1 MPTEIVPLT
10 RSSRD
15 VDRFLRVPY
24 GLYANDPHW
33 VAPLEYDL
41 KKVFTDANPLFEHA
55 DMQLWVARRDGH
67 DVGRIAGILDHNY
80 IKVQSADTAFFGFY
94 ECINEPDVSHM
105 LFDAVRAWASGR
117 GLGRLL
123 GPMNPTSND
132 ECGLLVDG
140 FDQDPAFMMPY
151 NPRYY
156 VDLFTAEGLVKA
168 KDLVAYYIDLSR
180 SPLDRLNRLAA
191 ICRKKHPELTFRAVT
206 KQSLDADLVKVK
218 EVYNAAWEHNWGFT
232 PMTDREI
239 DFMAARL
246 KPVLVNGLVWL
257 TESPEG
263 PVAFLLATPDL
274 NQALK
279 PLRGRL
285 LTPKLF
291 GFLPYVL
298 GWKCPTLG
306 RVITLG
312 VKEGY
317 RGRGLEAVMLSEGLK
332 VGFRIGFTASEASW
346 VLEDNIKMRRVI
358 ELFGAEVYKTYRL
371 YEGPARPSA
380 ARPAPGS
387 GS

>member
-15 VDRFLRVPY
+15 LDRFLRVPY
-24 GLYANDPHW
+24 ALYREDPHW

-55 DMQLWVARRDGH
+55 ELQLWVARRNGR
-67 DVGRIAGILDHNY
+67 DVGRIAAIQDRHFN
-80 IKVQSADTAFFGFY
+80 KVQNPDTAFFGFF
-94 ECINEPDVSHM
+94 ECERDPTTSRT
-105 LFDAVRAWASGR
+105 LFDAVRSWATGR

-140 FDQDPAFMMPY
+140 FDRDPVFMMPY

-156 VDLFTAEGLVKA
+156 IDLFAAEGLVKA
-168 KDLVAYYIDLSR
+168 KDLVAYYIDLAR

-191 ICRKKHPELTFRAVT
+191 KCRERNPELTFRAVT
-206 KQSLDADLVKVK
+206 KSSLADDLAKVK

-246 KPVLVNGLVWL
+246 KPVLVDGLVWL
-257 TESPEG
+257 TESPQG

-285 LTPKLF
+285 LTPKLL

-298 GWKCPTLG
+298 GWKHPTVG

-332 VGFRIGFTASEASW
+332 VGFRIGFTASDASW

-358 ELFGAEVYKTYRL
+358 ELFGAKVYKTFRL
-371 YEGPARPSA
+371 FEGPT
-380 ARPAPGS
+380 APVAGQLAPVQ
-387 GS
+387 

>member
-1 MPTEIVPLT
+1 
-10 RSSRD
+10 
-15 VDRFLRVPY
+15 
-24 GLYANDPHW
+24 
-33 VAPLEYDL
+33 
-41 KKVFTDANPLFEHA
+41 
-55 DMQLWVARRDGH
+55 
-67 DVGRIAGILDHNY
+67 
-80 IKVQSADTAFFGFY
+80 
-94 ECINEPDVSHM
+94 
-105 LFDAVRAWASGR
+105 
-117 GLGRLL
+117 
-123 GPMNPTSND
+123 
-132 ECGLLVDG
+132 VDG
-140 FDQDPAFMMPY
+140 FDRDPVFMMPY

-156 VDLFTAEGLVKA
+156 IDLFAAEGLVKA
-168 KDLVAYYIDLSR
+168 KDLVAYYIDLAR

-191 ICRKKHPELTFRAVT
+191 KCRERNPELTFRAVT
-206 KQSLDADLVKVK
+206 KSSLADDLAKVK

-246 KPVLVNGLVWL
+246 KPVLVDGLVWL
-257 TESPEG
+257 TESPQG

-285 LTPKLF
+285 LTPKLL

-298 GWKCPTLG
+298 GWKHPTVG

-332 VGFRIGFTASEASW
+332 VGFRIGFTASDASW

-358 ELFGAEVYKTYRL
+358 ELFGAKVYKTFRL
-371 YEGPARPSA
+371 FEGPT
-380 ARPAPGS
+380 APVAGQLAPVQ
-387 GS
+387 